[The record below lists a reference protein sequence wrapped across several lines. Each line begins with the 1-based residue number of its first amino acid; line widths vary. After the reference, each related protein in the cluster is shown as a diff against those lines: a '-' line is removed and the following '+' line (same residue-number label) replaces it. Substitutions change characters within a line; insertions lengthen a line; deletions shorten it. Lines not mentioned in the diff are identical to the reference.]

1 MSERNIPA
9 LWLNVICQELLHSQ
23 ENLSFKLQFYNSIIL
38 LIGSEHLEKF
48 CVFCFGFHIGFSTYS
63 CHKAPAVEHGIA
75 LLTNHIGHW
84 NIFSA
89 ADFLEHIFCC
99 RFPGTYFLLQ
109 IFLGHIFLLLIF
121 LGHIF
126 LEHIFCCR
134 FSWDIFPAAYF
145 SFIFSSF
152 YPSQTRNQSCSVL
165 KGSLCKNTHKT
176 SDTEVFILYHYSNK
190 GRRRWWPEKPVNSV
204 NSAKATWHR
213 TSQGEPPQC

>member
-1 MSERNIPA
+1 M
-9 LWLNVICQELLHSQ
+9 NVICLELLHSQ
-23 ENLSFKLQFYNSIIL
+23 ENLSFKLQFYNSVIL
-38 LIGSEHLEKF
+38 LIRSEHLEKF

-99 RFPGTYFLLQ
+99 RF
-109 IFLGHIFLLLIF
+109 
-121 LGHIF
+121 
-126 LEHIFCCR
+126 
-134 FSWDIFPAAYF
+134 SWDIFPAAYF

-152 YPSQTRNQSCSVL
+152 CPSQTRNQSCSVL

-190 GRRRWWPEKPVNSV
+190 GRRRWWPEKPVSSV

-213 TSQGEPPQC
+213 TSQRGAPCLVLHKLRKLRRLQNLGSGS